1 MQTIT
6 PTGPTV
12 STLASRL
19 PSVSWLILI
28 GVLLLR
34 TVLLFAANLAMV
46 PIFGSYERTLMWPY
60 VTLVLVDVVCI
71 VLIATLLRR
80 RGQTLRDLIA
90 FRLRDTGWALLCT
103 LILIVGFFV
112 ATFISNLVAYLG
124 PPPTAQWEGF
134 APPLWYAL
142 WTVLVAP
149 VTIALAEELLYRGW
163 AQPELTARTN
173 TVIAIGIMAFFF
185 ALQHAAFTPL
195 DLQAQVARFVAM
207 FLSGILFGVLYLW
220 RKRLWPLIF
229 AHWFLDVVGLGLP
242 VLFAALA

>member
-1 MQTIT
+1 MNTT
-6 PTGPTV
+6 PTAAPTTTV
-12 STLASRL
+12 ASRL
-19 PSVSWLILI
+19 PSVGWPVLI

-34 TVLLFAANLAMV
+34 TVLLFAANLAML
-46 PIFGSYERTLMWPY
+46 PLFGSYDRTLMWPY
-60 VTLVLVDVVCI
+60 VTLVLVDVISI
-71 VLIATLLRR
+71 VVIAMLLRR
-80 RGQTLRDLIA
+80 RGQTLADLIS
-90 FRLRDTGWALLCT
+90 FRLRDTGWALLVT
-103 LILIVGFFV
+103 VILIVGFFV
-112 ATFISNLVAYLG
+112 ATFIGNLVAYLG
-124 PPPTAQWEGF
+124 PPPTPSWEGF
-134 APPLWYAL
+134 SPPLWYAL

-149 VTIALAEELLYRGW
+149 ITIALAEELLYRGW

-173 TVIAIGIMAFFF
+173 KVLAIGIMAFFF

-229 AHWFLDVVGLGLP
+229 AHWFLDVIGLGLP